1 MCTKIYKKLCTIT
14 FYFYISYQTFNTT
27 HFTEQ
32 FPNLT
37 KIIQL
42 SLIIPLS
49 NGVVECVFSHQ
60 NLTKTDLRNRM
71 NINTINMHLH
81 ISLNGPKNIDEFDFC
96 KAYEHWSSKDRR
108 II

>member
-1 MCTKIYKKLCTIT
+1 MLQHIGYNSNFIE
-14 FYFYISYQTFNTT
+14 YWYQLFNRTC
-27 HFTEQ
+27 FIEQ

-37 KIIQL
+37 RIIQL

-49 NGVVECVFSHQ
+49 NGVVECIFSRQ

-81 ISLNGPKNIDEFDFC
+81 ISLNGPKDIDEFDFY
-96 KAYEHWSSKDRR
+96 KAYEHWCSKDRR
-108 II
+108 M